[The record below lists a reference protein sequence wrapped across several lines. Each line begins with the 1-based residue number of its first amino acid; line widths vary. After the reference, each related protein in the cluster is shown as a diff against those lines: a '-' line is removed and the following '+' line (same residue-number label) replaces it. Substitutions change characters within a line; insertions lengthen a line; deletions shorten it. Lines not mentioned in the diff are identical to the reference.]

1 MLNSLVNAFKNRD
14 VRKKL
19 LFTLG
24 MLIVVRVGSLL
35 PIPGV
40 DTEYMK
46 TLLSG
51 LQTGDTN
58 FLNAF
63 TGGSFEKMS
72 LFALSITP
80 YITSSIIMQLLT
92 IAIPK
97 LEEMQKEGEDG
108 RKKNR
113 FNHSLCYYRSCS
125 Y

>member
-72 LFALSITP
+72 LFALSIHLTLHH
-80 YITSSIIMQLLT
+80 LL
-92 IAIPK
+92 
-97 LEEMQKEGEDG
+97 L
-108 RKKNR
+108 
-113 FNHSLCYYRSCS
+113 CS
-125 Y
+125 YLQLQFLS